1 MESINGDGNKE
12 LIPFA
17 ETGNIRLEWSVSP
30 CERQCKWY
38 QTAALEA
45 SPLYS
50 LLLLG
55 VNGRMLALLDKD
67 WLDNDNRV
75 ATPTF

>member
-55 VNGRMLALLDKD
+55 VNG
-67 WLDNDNRV
+67 
-75 ATPTF
+75 